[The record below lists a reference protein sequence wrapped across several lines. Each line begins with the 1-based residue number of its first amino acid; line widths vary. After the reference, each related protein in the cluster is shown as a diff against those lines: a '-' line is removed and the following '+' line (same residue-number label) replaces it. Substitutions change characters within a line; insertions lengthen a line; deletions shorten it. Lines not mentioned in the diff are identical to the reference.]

1 MNALPSPSA
10 PRYSA
15 ITILLYLRWR
25 RCGTVANVNLCHYS
39 TIFMLYLWHNAT
51 NNDTTTAMSKKNA
64 DTLPRLTIETC
75 DNLQDIRNHIDAL
88 DEQII
93 PLLCE
98 RIQYIT
104 QAAQFKDSVADT
116 RRFGRIEAILARA
129 KAYANALGANEDY
142 IESVYR
148 HLIDESIR
156 QEKAQWL
163 AQHSTKPTDTGIT
176 D

>member
-1 MNALPSPSA
+1 MTQKKLQKNNKHTIARPT
-10 PRYSA
+10 
-15 ITILLYLRWR
+15 ITQ
-25 RCGTVANVNLCHYS
+25 CQ
-39 TIFMLYLWHNAT
+39 
-51 NNDTTTAMSKKNA
+51 D
-64 DTLPRLTIETC
+64 
-75 DNLQDIRNHIDAL
+75 LQAVREHLDAL

-116 RRFGRIEAILARA
+116 RRFGRIEAIVTRA
-129 KAYANALGANEDY
+129 KAYAHVLGADEDY

-156 QEKAQWL
+156 QEKKQWL
-163 AQHSTKPTDTGIT
+163 SLNPPE
-176 D
+176 

>member
-1 MNALPSPSA
+1 M
-10 PRYSA
+10 
-15 ITILLYLRWR
+15 T
-25 RCGTVANVNLCHYS
+25 
-39 TIFMLYLWHNAT
+39 
-51 NNDTTTAMSKKNA
+51 KK
-64 DTLPRLTIETC
+64 DTLPRLNIKQCE
-75 DNLQDIRNHIDAL
+75 DLQDIRNHIDAL

-104 QAAQFKDSVADT
+104 QAAQFKDSAADT
-116 RRFGRIEAILARA
+116 RRFGRIEAIVTRA
-129 KAYANALGANEDY
+129 KAYAAVLGANEDY

-156 QEKAQWL
+156 QEKNRWL
-163 AQHSTKPTDTGIT
+163 EIHRDNN

>member
-1 MNALPSPSA
+1 
-10 PRYSA
+10 
-15 ITILLYLRWR
+15 
-25 RCGTVANVNLCHYS
+25 
-39 TIFMLYLWHNAT
+39 
-51 NNDTTTAMSKKNA
+51 MSQKI
-64 DTLPRLTIETC
+64 PRLAIEKC
-75 DNLQDIRNHIDAL
+75 ENLQDVRNHIDAL

-129 KAYANALGANEDY
+129 KAYARILDADEDY
-142 IESVYR
+142 IEAVYR
-148 HLIDESIR
+148 FLIDESIR

-163 AQHSTKPTDTGIT
+163 ALNPQSDDWDTSQLSPR
-176 D
+176 